1 MGVVVISMAITPYL
15 SIIGDKAADV
25 LEKSERKAR
34 VDELAEGNY
43 VHIWQ

>member
-15 SIIGDKAADV
+15 SIIGDKAADF
-25 LEKSERKAR
+25 LELRERKAKL
-34 VDELAEGNY
+34 DELAEGNY